1 VFPCVKGQLSSGRS
15 VVVLS
20 LRQKRTV
27 MKDSRLRHYP
37 VLCDP
42 LATFASLRRAGLLDG
57 YSYLHLSPEHTEIGW
72 APVERL
78 ALLSGTPMTGAISSP
93 SSRCARSSWDV
104 RHSAISA
111 SMS

>member
-1 VFPCVKGQLSSGRS
+1 MGRRTPSPALSRF
-15 VVVLS
+15 L
-20 LRQKRTV
+20 QHHNPYARTV

-42 LATFASLRRAGLLDG
+42 LATFASLRRAGLLGD

-78 ALLSGTPMTGAISSP
+78 ALLSGAPCDDWCRQLGELAL
-93 SSRCARSSWDV
+93 RAELLGRK
-104 RHSAISA
+104 AFG
-111 SMS
+111 